1 MKRPTAQSIE
11 HAAST
16 TLPSLLGAGVF
27 AVAFVHVHDVARWAG
42 QPEWASWLIA
52 TTGELM
58 AIAAIV
64 EIRARRRT
72 GGSLF
77 WPVLVMVAS
86 IVFSGACNLTAAYGL
101 KSDPGHWTPVMALW
115 PVIAFA
121 LVAGLKAT
129 RSASVPV
136 SLPVTVPVVEVAPV
150 SELVSE
156 PSVLVDEVAPVAAPI
171 PAPVAV
177 DVVEDAPLTA
187 PEPVRKTRPATAKRT
202 TPKTSTARGSKPRTS
217 KKLALTA
224 YLDGVQPDDTRT
236 DAELIRT
243 YAPLVGLHENTAR
256 RYLASWRA
264 SRAEAEDAPVAVLPA
279 DAAGTAHQPVAA

>member
-1 MKRPTAQSIE
+1 MKRITGQGVE
-11 HAAST
+11 HALAT
-16 TLPSLLGAGVF
+16 ALPSLLGAGVF

-64 EIRARRRT
+64 EIRARRRD

-77 WPVLVMVAS
+77 WPVLVLVAS
-86 IVFSGACNLTAAYGL
+86 VIFSGACNLTAAYGL

-129 RSASVPV
+129 RSTPAPV
-136 SLPVTVPVVEVAPV
+136 SLPVVEDSPVVAPVTAPVVEPITVGTTVESAPV
-150 SELVSE
+150 SAPE
-156 PSVLVDEVAPVAAPI
+156 PLPVEPTPEPTPAPKTRTQSTTRKRTTPPKLTKRAQLLALLAAVPSSDRRNEGQIVADLAAQLDLAPGTARRYVAESKR

-177 DVVEDAPLTA
+177 LAGD
-187 PEPVRKTRPATAKRT
+187 
-202 TPKTSTARGSKPRTS
+202 TSA
-217 KKLALTA
+217 
-224 YLDGVQPDDTRT
+224 D
-236 DAELIRT
+236 EL
-243 YAPLVGLHENTAR
+243 VDE
-256 RYLASWRA
+256 S
-264 SRAEAEDAPVAVLPA
+264 VAV
-279 DAAGTAHQPVAA
+279 AA